1 MSWRMLMK
9 QQQELKKKGAADLHR
24 RVTLLIQIQNDSE
37 FQSWCESEHVNY
49 EDEFNRELND
59 VGIDFV
65 TLRSVFNSYPN
76 VEDWER
82 TNVRKLVAQVVDK
95 QPKSRQ
101 STDRISWKDRAKEL
115 EMELKRVV
123 AEKKELEQRL
133 LEQKQMLIHYMEMP
147 ESKANSLL
155 TA

>member
-82 TNVRKLVAQVVDK
+82 TNVR
-95 QPKSRQ
+95 
-101 STDRISWKDRAKEL
+101 
-115 EMELKRVV
+115 
-123 AEKKELEQRL
+123 
-133 LEQKQMLIHYMEMP
+133 
-147 ESKANSLL
+147 
-155 TA
+155 

>member
-24 RVTLLIQIQNDSE
+24 RVALLIQIQNDSE
-37 FQSWCESEHVNY
+37 FQAWCESEHLNH
-49 EDEFNRELND
+49 EDEFDRELND
-59 VGIDFV
+59 VGIDYV
-65 TLRSVFNSYPN
+65 TLRAVFNSYPN

-82 TNVRKLVAQVVDK
+82 TNVRELVAQVVHR
-95 QPKSRQ
+95 QSKSRQ

-133 LEQKQMLIHYMEMP
+133 STQTQMMIHYMEMP
-147 ESKANSLL
+147 QSKADSLL